1 VQKFDI
7 LLMDT
12 PKYIYLWLIPIQE
25 VESRQIQ
32 YTNPEFQISYIKDRF
47 KLKISQIKKTE
58 LLFL

>member
-1 VQKFDI
+1 
-7 LLMDT
+7 MDT

-32 YTNPEFQISYIKDRF
+32 YTNPEFQIAYIKDRF